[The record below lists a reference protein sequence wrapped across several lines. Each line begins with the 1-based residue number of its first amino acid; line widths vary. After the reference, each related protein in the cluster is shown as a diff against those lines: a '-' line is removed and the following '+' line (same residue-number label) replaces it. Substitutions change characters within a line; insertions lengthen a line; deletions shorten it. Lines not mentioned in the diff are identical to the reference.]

1 MEVKRNQRTFF
12 IFFFVAFIIALAFRF
27 IHLERPALT
36 DMEARFA
43 LEAQAVAEG
52 ETPIFS
58 EHIGYVGLTSLSFF
72 IFQAGNFWA
81 RLWPALI
88 GSLIVFMPYLFI
100 RWIGRLGAI
109 MLAFILAI
117 SPEMVGLSRM
127 IGSPMMALIFL
138 LAAIGFLYHRK
149 PVLLGIAAAM
159 GLMSGPGFWLGG
171 LIFVLSSLIRYQNI
185 MNSDIFSL
193 NLIEDKRRFGL
204 HTGIAFGIIILL
216 IGTCFLLA
224 PAGLTGVFSGLVQWF
239 QGFGQGYAKPYGLF
253 PITLITYMAPA
264 LFFGLWGGIRGVVFR
279 SAKDIF
285 LLTWFL
291 LGLALILVLPG
302 SQPADLIWV
311 SLPLWTLSARFFA
324 DVWQTL
330 HFSKKVVVFTAI
342 LTIITM
348 AFLALSFRS
357 LVNFSPQDSNWLN
370 AFIAVSAGIAL
381 IAAVLLLV
389 RFGWSHEVALSGFM
403 LGLILVMSALLISV
417 SVNSTGIN
425 PNPNYTLWYPE
436 QAYHTSEF
444 LQVTLERVIDWNASS
459 GIPVEIAVVDTDTP
473 ALRWAL
479 RDHSPVNF
487 VPFLPPQSQV
497 GIIISDNQTIP
508 EIANSYR
515 GQDLVTS
522 RVVPWHELAPQQYLR
537 WWITGEVPTLA
548 NENIIWVRTN
558 LMPDA
563 QFSP

>member
-224 PAGLTGVFSGLVQWF
+224 PAGLTGVFSGLVQWV
-239 QGFGQGYAKPYGLF
+239 QGIGQGYSKPYGLL
-253 PITLITYMAPA
+253 PLTLITYMAPA
-264 LFFGLWGGIRGVVFR
+264 LFFGLWAGIRGVVFR
-279 SAKDIF
+279 SAKNIF

-291 LGLALILVLPG
+291 LGLTLILVLPG
-302 SQPADLIWV
+302 SQPADLLWV
-311 SLPLWTLSARFFA
+311 SLPLWTLSARLFA
-324 DVWQTL
+324 DVWHIL
-330 HFSKKVVVFTAI
+330 HFSKKVVFFTAI

-370 AFIAVSAGIAL
+370 ALIAVIAGIGL

-403 LGLILVMSALLISV
+403 MGVILVMGALLISV
-417 SVNSTGIN
+417 SVKSTGIN
-425 PNPNYTLWYPE
+425 PNPHYAYWYPE
-436 QAYHTSEF
+436 QAYHTSEY
-444 LQVTLERVIDWNASS
+444 LRVTLARVIDWNASGGAS
-459 GIPVEIAVVDTDTP
+459 VEIAVVDSDTP
-473 ALRWAL
+473 AMRWAL
-479 RDHSPVNF
+479 RDQSPVDF

-522 RVVPWHELAPQQYLR
+522 RVVPWNELTPQQYLR

>member
-1 MEVKRNQRTFF
+1 
-12 IFFFVAFIIALAFRF
+12 
-27 IHLERPALT
+27 
-36 DMEARFA
+36 
-43 LEAQAVAEG
+43 
-52 ETPIFS
+52 
-58 EHIGYVGLTSLSFF
+58 
-72 IFQAGNFWA
+72 
-81 RLWPALI
+81 
-88 GSLIVFMPYLFI
+88 
-100 RWIGRLGAI
+100 
-109 MLAFILAI
+109 
-117 SPEMVGLSRM
+117 
-127 IGSPMMALIFL
+127 
-138 LAAIGFLYHRK
+138 
-149 PVLLGIAAAM
+149 
-159 GLMSGPGFWLGG
+159 LGG

-185 MNSDIFSL
+185 INSDSFSL
-193 NLIEDKRRFGL
+193 NLIEDKPQFGF
-204 HTGIAFGIIILL
+204 HVGIAFGLTILL
-216 IGTCFLLA
+216 VGTCFTLA

-239 QGFGQGYAKPYGLF
+239 QGFGQGYVKPYGLL
-253 PITLITYMAPA
+253 PLTLINYIAPA

-311 SLPLWTLSARFFA
+311 SPPLWTLSARLFA
-324 DVWQTL
+324 DVWQSL
-330 HFSKKVVVFTAI
+330 PLSKKVVFFTAI

-370 AFIAVSAGIAL
+370 ALIAVMAGIAL

-403 LGLILVMSALLISV
+403 MGVILVMGALLISV
-417 SVNSTGIN
+417 SANSTGIN
-425 PNPNYTLWYPE
+425 PNPHYTSWYPE
-436 QAYHTSEF
+436 QAYHTTEY
-444 LQVTLERVIDWNASS
+444 LHVTLARVIDWNASG
-459 GIPVEIAVVDTDTP
+459 GIPVEIAVVDADTP

-479 RDHSPVNF
+479 RDQSPVNF

-522 RVVPWHELAPQQYLR
+522 RVVPWHELDSQQYLK
-537 WWITGEVPTLA
+537 WWITGVVPTLA
-548 NENIIWVRTN
+548 NENIVWVRTN
-558 LMPDA
+558 LMPDS